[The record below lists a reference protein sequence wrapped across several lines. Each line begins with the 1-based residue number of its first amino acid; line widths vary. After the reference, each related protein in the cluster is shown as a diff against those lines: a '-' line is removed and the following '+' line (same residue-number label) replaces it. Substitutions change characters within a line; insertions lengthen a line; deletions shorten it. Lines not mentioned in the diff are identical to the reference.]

1 VHHSE
6 REFASK
12 AGGKAKRDGGNRR
25 FERLDFRRLLTMK
38 QRREIAE
45 EVEEAWEGREK
56 KATSRLIAL
65 VAPSL
70 LPSSGVVRPLESFVI
85 YSAGRQRPY
94 QCRAGAVQRTG

>member
-1 VHHSE
+1 MHHSE

-70 LPSSGVVRPLESFVI
+70 LPSSGVVRPLNHVVI
-85 YSAGRQRPY
+85 SSAERQRPFRS
-94 QCRAGAVQRTG
+94 RAGLAKEAG